1 MAKSDAVKLSGVNVA
16 MCTAFSDDDQRFDS
30 GRYCEHIDMLIESGV
45 HGIVLNSGTG
55 EFAYMSDDEVI
66 EITRVGATH
75 IGGRVPVIAQTSTV
89 SLALC
94 IEKSKA
100 AVDAGADALMVLPPW
115 LEGPFASGVMHHY
128 LTLADAVD
136 ATLVLYNIPQV
147 SGVEVTPEMWSEL
160 SAHPNIGYIKDS
172 TGDIAKMQALVASG
186 PGVLGGCDP
195 IAPFALLAGAEG
207 WIWGAANV
215 MPVEAVALY
224 DLIGAERVAEAL
236 DLWRTKMFP
245 FNSFIWDNRY
255 EAEYI
260 TSVKAAASLRWG
272 NLGPSRLPQLPLT
285 AEALAALKK
294 TLSPLEAG

>member
-1 MAKSDAVKLSGVNVA
+1 MVKLHGVNVA
-16 MCTAFSDDDQRFDS
+16 MCTAFTHDDQRFDP
-30 GRYCEHIDMLIESGV
+30 GRYREHIDMLIEAGV

-66 EITRVGATH
+66 EITRVGAEH
-75 IGGRVPVIAQTSTV
+75 IAGRVPVVAQTSTV

-115 LEGPFASGVMHHY
+115 LEGPFAAGVMHHY
-128 LTLADAVD
+128 LALADAAD

-147 SGVEVTPEMWSEL
+147 SGVEITAEMWSEL
-160 SAHPNIGYIKDS
+160 SAHPNIGHIKDS
-172 TGDIAKMQALVASG
+172 TGDVAKMQALVAAG

-215 MPVEAVALY
+215 MPAESVAVYELLRGNRVSEAM
-224 DLIGAERVAEAL
+224 E
-236 DLWRTKMFP
+236 LWRTKMFP
-245 FNSFIWDNRY
+245 FNSFIWDNPHA
-255 EAEYI
+255 AEYI
-260 TSVKAAASLRWG
+260 TAVKTAASVRFG
-272 NLGPSRLPQLPLT
+272 DLGPSRLPQLPLG
-285 AEALAALKK
+285 ADALAALRT
-294 TLSPLEAG
+294 TLEPLDL